1 VSQGPAGEAAHRA
14 PTLSRLVR
22 DSHAVE
28 TPSPEILRDRST
40 GRRRPAKMSPRT
52 NLDPSLSVRGGPRRS
67 PGRERA
73 TNHPDHRAVR
83 LPPRHRPNN
92 TRGREQGHL
101 LERSSH
107 GRTGDLTRDV
117 RWNCLQGDRTRL
129 RPPLHLG
136 PASRYAGTSQ
146 RRQGRGGTR
155 RHGGRGGGRRTRS
168 GRRREAGGKGGEGAG
183 AGAEEEGGGGGE
195 PRSHQPED
203 CLSYGDIR
211 YTECDIR
218 YTEGPNE
225 YACYH
230 TTI

>member
-1 VSQGPAGEAAHRA
+1 VPQGPAGEAAHRA
-14 PTLSRLVR
+14 PTLSRLVG

-28 TPSPEILRDRST
+28 TPSPDILRDRST

-73 TNHPDHRAVR
+73 SNHPDHRAVR
-83 LPPRHRPNN
+83 FPRRHRPNN
-92 TRGREQGHL
+92 TRRREQGHL

-107 GRTGDLTRDV
+107 GRTDDLTRDV
-117 RWNCLQGDRTRL
+117 RWNCLQRDRTRL

-136 PASRYAGTSQ
+136 PASRYEGTSQ

-168 GRRREAGGKGGEGAG
+168 GRRREAGGKGGEGRAPGQRRREGEAESRG
-183 AGAEEEGGGGGE
+183 AI
-195 PRSHQPED
+195 RI
-203 CLSYGDIR
+203 LTLFISYMSFNLVQI
-211 YTECDIR
+211 
-218 YTEGPNE
+218 
-225 YACYH
+225 
-230 TTI
+230 